1 MTFIKKKI
9 AYAALIIAGIF
20 TLAGSGWY
28 FTFALSPYQVTQE
41 QLNSYYANQP
51 QHSLNWQQTA
61 LDETNYEFTYRS
73 FDGEV
78 VNGRIRYPSPLVDIS
93 QPIPVM
99 IGAHGM
105 GRSQIRWFQ
114 GSFKGRP
121 TVESV
126 DKITEQALHH
136 GYAVISIDAR
146 NHGQRKDPDYTIADV
161 MGDLHYWGKREPYE
175 AMIRDT
181 VRDHR
186 VLLDWITKQPQ
197 FDSKRINIAG
207 YSMGAQ
213 VSLLLASVDSRI
225 SDVAAIVPPHAD
237 DTTALVSPRNFLAG
251 LSDNKV
257 WLVTGDDDEY
267 ASLEENAS
275 FFNDIP
281 SNDKKHLRFDSGH
294 ILPAHY
300 VAQLVSWF

>member
-1 MTFIKKKI
+1 MTIIKKKI
-9 AYAALIIAGIF
+9 AYALLIIIGIL
-20 TLAGSGWY
+20 TLAGSVWY
-28 FTFALSPYQVTQE
+28 FKFALSPYQVTEE
-41 QLNSYYANQP
+41 QLNSYYVYQP
-51 QHSLNWQQTA
+51 QNSLNWQQTE

-73 FDGEV
+73 FDGEI
-78 VNGRIRYPSPLVDIS
+78 VNGRIRYPSALVDIL
-93 QPIPVM
+93 QPIPVL

-114 GSFKGRP
+114 DAFKGRP

-126 DKITEQALHH
+126 DKLTEQALQH

-146 NHGQRKDPDYTIADV
+146 NHGQRKVLDYTIADV
-161 MGDLHYWGKREPYE
+161 MGDLHYWGKRAPYE
-175 AMIRDT
+175 TMIRDT

-197 FDSKRINIAG
+197 FDSEQIDIAG

-225 SDVAAIVPPHAD
+225 ADVAAIVPPHSD
-237 DTTALVSPRNFLAG
+237 NKTALVSPSNFIAG

-267 ASLEENAS
+267 ASMEENDS
-275 FFNDIP
+275 FFNGIP
-281 SNDKKHLRFDSGH
+281 SKNKKHLRFDSGH

-300 VAQLVSWF
+300 VAQLSVWF

>member
-1 MTFIKKKI
+1 MTIIKKKI

-28 FTFALSPYQVTQE
+28 FTSALTPYQVTQE
-41 QLNSYYANQP
+41 QLDSYFTYPTHNT
-51 QHSLNWQQTA
+51 LNWQQST
-61 LDETNYEFTYRS
+61 LDKTNYEFTYRS

-78 VNGRIRYPSPLVDIS
+78 VHGRIRYPQPLVDIS
-93 QPIPVM
+93 EPIPVM

-114 GSFKGRP
+114 DSFKGRP

-126 DKITEQALHH
+126 DKIAEQALHQ

-146 NHGQRKDPDYTIADV
+146 NHGQRKDPNYTIADV

-186 VLLDWITKQPQ
+186 VLLDWILKQPQ
-197 FDSKRINIAG
+197 FDGKQINIAG

-213 VSLLLASVDSRI
+213 VSLLLAGVDSRI
-225 SDVAAIVPPHAD
+225 SDVAAVVPPHAD

-257 WLVTGDDDEY
+257 WLMTGDDDEY
-267 ASLEENAS
+267 ASIEENES

-281 SNDKKHLRFDSGH
+281 SKNKKHFRFDSGH

-300 VAQLVSWF
+300 AAQLSAWF